1 MFEYLFF
8 DLDGT
13 LTDPG
18 VGITNSVI
26 YSLKKFGIEV
36 EDRTSLYKFIGPP
49 LIESYKKMFGFSD
62 EECAKAV
69 VYYRE
74 YFGDKGKFENEVY
87 NGIPE
92 LLQDL
97 KDRGYKLA
105 LATSKP
111 EKFAFEIMEHFDL
124 AKYFHC
130 MCGSSMHETQET
142 KADVIRK
149 AISKCSIQDLSKVIM
164 IGDRMHDIHGAKECG
179 IKSVGV
185 MWGYGST
192 EEFNE
197 NGADYIVH
205 NMEELSNLI
214 LNYNG

>member
-18 VGITNSVI
+18 VGITNSVM

-49 LIESYKKMFGFSD
+49 LMESFRNFYGFND

-74 YFGDKGKFENEVY
+74 YFGDKGKYENEVY

-92 LLQDL
+92 LLQELND
-97 KDRGYKLA
+97 KGYKLV

-111 EKFAFEIMEHFDL
+111 EIFAFDIMEHFGL

-130 MCGSSMHETQET
+130 MCGSSVHETQES

-149 AISKCSIQDLSKVIM
+149 GMKKCNIQELDKVIM

-192 EEFNE
+192 DEFNE
-197 NGADYIVH
+197 YGADYTVQ
-205 NMEELSNLI
+205 NLEELSCLI
-214 LNYNG
+214 ENHRR